1 MLPSDLQEAE
11 GQLLDA
17 ALAALQSAQR
27 GCWTL
32 ELRFEGLRLLP
43 IALRLTAALDLRQIP
58 LRLLCS
64 DMGATALARR
74 DAPDLAD
81 SIASFGDQRR
91 LQAAGST
98 EGVLLLL
105 GASQADYDVVE
116 SLCEAHNGP
125 VLLLNPA
132 LEDAAI
138 GIGSVARQRRR
149 GFLSSWQAA
158 YAVIPQADSALRRAY
173 PGPWQLYRLD
183 PDGYRLA
190 ADFERRPDAE
200 QQAEALGSGGLQGNL
215 RALGELIDGL
225 QN

>member
-1 MLPSDLQEAE
+1 MLPSDLQDAE
-11 GQLLDA
+11 GQLLEA
-17 ALAALQSAQR
+17 AVAAIGSAQR

-43 IALRLTAALDLRQIP
+43 PALRLTAALRQRQIP
-58 LRLLCS
+58 LRLLCG

-81 SIASFGDQRR
+81 AIASFGDQRR
-91 LQAAGST
+91 LQAAGPT

-105 GASQADYDVVE
+105 GASQAEYDVVE
-116 SLCEAHNGP
+116 ALCGAHSGP
-125 VLLLNPA
+125 VLLLNPS

-158 YAVIPQADSALRRAY
+158 YALIPQADSALRRAF